1 MPPPRRSA
9 TCLCIRCLNHND
21 DDDDDDDDGVG
32 QRTASPRNIDGMRP
46 ADINN
51 TVIQQP
57 VASPPKNDADTDDL
71 LARFNAL
78 KPLKPKRTTSPTEF
92 LDDQNTMPNDV
103 ETRKPDEIDSDTID
117 LLASFPS
124 PKIGNTNE
132 PSLSASA
139 LEGILPETPSGEAQD
154 NDDDDDDGGLNLPS
168 APSNTLPRGIKPG
181 SSQEKQMEKKNDLD
195 DLAARFER
203 LKRGY

>member
-1 MPPPRRSA
+1 MIFFLQRNVFY
-9 TCLCIRCLNHND
+9 LIKNKKKLN
-21 DDDDDDDDGVG
+21 
-32 QRTASPRNIDGMRP
+32 S
-46 ADINN
+46 
-51 TVIQQP
+51 
-57 VASPPKNDADTDDL
+57 S
-71 LARFNAL
+71 
-78 KPLKPKRTTSPTEF
+78 
-92 LDDQNTMPNDV
+92 
-103 ETRKPDEIDSDTID
+103 
-117 LLASFPS
+117 
-124 PKIGNTNE
+124 GNTNE